1 MALSPDDL
9 VTAFSDRIVA
19 ESPEG
24 SVLDL
29 ACGDGRNGLS
39 LAAKGRSVVLADR
52 SEEALSKA
60 EEAARGLQEKVTI
73 WRVDLERPGENP
85 LGRKV
90 MVAMMMA
97 SMIPKSPSMPRL
109 IADTKLCPVPVW
121 TGSGSRIV
129 IVMVERSILLSSY
142 FSLPSSRFSS
152 VWIRSICCWTAMI
165 SLIFVA
171 FFIST

>member
-1 MALSPDDL
+1 MALSPDNL

-85 LGRKV
+85 LAEFKEFAV
-90 MVAMMMA
+90 LVL
-97 SMIPKSPSMPRL
+97 MPQQLR
-109 IADTKLCPVPVW
+109 THH
-121 TGSGSRIV
+121 R
-129 IVMVERSILLSSY
+129 
-142 FSLPSSRFSS
+142 
-152 VWIRSICCWTAMI
+152 
-165 SLIFVA
+165 
-171 FFIST
+171 